1 MDFIYRF
8 RLGLA
13 TFKYINITYYQ
24 LELELIQTQMT
35 QKPMLRA
42 EVYATSSHR
51 HIMEQLTLARD
62 DARAVD
68 AASRIDA
75 SNVMKR

>member
-1 MDFIYRF
+1 
-8 RLGLA
+8 
-13 TFKYINITYYQ
+13 
-24 LELELIQTQMT
+24 MT